1 MYNIHNYIYI
11 LSGSTGSALV
21 WHCGRVFE
29 SRHVHQVLRFVG
41 RAPCNTWSSGG
52 TAYMRVGDATNQL
65 DLPSLT
71 PLSVAGCGRL
81 QLGVPHW
88 ATSVDYCK

>member
-1 MYNIHNYIYI
+1 MEGVVGKAKNTQSGYIGKVVV
-11 LSGSTGSALV
+11 SHAEVARSSPAEVALIKL
-21 WHCGRVFE
+21 C
-29 SRHVHQVLRFVG
+29 
-41 RAPCNTWSSGG
+41 TWCSGG
-52 TAYMRVGDATNQL
+52 TAHEGGGVTSQL

-88 ATSVDYCK
+88 AASAHNCK